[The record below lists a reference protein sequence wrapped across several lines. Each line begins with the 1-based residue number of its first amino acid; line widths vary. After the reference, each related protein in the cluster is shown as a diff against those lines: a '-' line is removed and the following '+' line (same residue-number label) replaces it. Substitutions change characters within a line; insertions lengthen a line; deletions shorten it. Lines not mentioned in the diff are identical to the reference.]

1 MPKVSVIIPIYG
13 VEKYLREAI
22 DSVLNQ
28 TLKDLE
34 IILIDDGGKDGC
46 SQIIDE
52 YAQKDDRI
60 ITIHKPNGG
69 YGQSC
74 NVGLE
79 RATGDYI
86 AIFEPDDY
94 IDKNMYEHLY
104 KIAVENNSDIVKSKF
119 YNNIQTNDYNECF
132 IEKWDDSDIPQNT
145 FKLTECPVI
154 LSYHP
159 SIWSCIYKREFII
172 QNNIRFKEIPG
183 AGWTDN
189 PFFFQTMCLAQ
200 RINYLSKAYYY
211 WRRLN
216 ESASDDLKDYN
227 LPFDRCKEIHNWLEE
242 NNITDEKILLNLYKK
257 EFDYIDVV
265 LGMKKISDFKD
276 CIEKIKIMIN
286 RMDENI
292 LLKCFFNNKKL
303 LKKYY
308 SLKKNPVN
316 LYKKI
321 QFKRFRQSLIVFK
334 LKKGKKRI
342 SILGKTIWKS

>member
-1 MPKVSVIIPIYG
+1 MPKVSVIIPVYG
-13 VEKYLREAI
+13 VEKYLKEAV

-34 IILIDDGGKDGC
+34 IILIDDGGKDKC
-46 SQIIDE
+46 PQIIDE
-52 YAQKDDRI
+52 YTQKDNRI
-60 ITIHKPNGG
+60 IAIHKQNGG

-74 NVGLE
+74 NVGIQK
-79 RATGDYI
+79 ATGDYI

-94 IDKNMYEHLY
+94 IDSKMYEHLY
-104 KIAVENNSDIVKSKF
+104 TIALENDSDIVKSKF
-119 YNNIQTNDYNECF
+119 YNNIQTKNFNTCSVESWTDEN
-132 IEKWDDSDIPQNT
+132 IPKTT
-145 FKLTECPVI
+145 FKISDCPTL

-159 SIWSCIYKREFII
+159 SIWSCIYKREFLVK
-172 QNNIRFKEIPG
+172 NNIKFKEITG

-189 PFFFQTMCLAQ
+189 PFFFQTMCLAE
-200 RINYLSKAYYY
+200 RINYVPFAYYY

-227 LPFDRCKEIHNWLEE
+227 LPFDRCNEIHKWLEQ
-242 NNITDEKILLNLYKK
+242 NNISDEKILLNLYKK

-265 LGMKKISDFKD
+265 LGMKKISNFKD
-276 CIEKIKIMIN
+276 CIEKIKIMVD
-286 RMDENI
+286 RMDEKII
-292 LLKCFFNNKKL
+292 LKHFSHNKKL

-308 SLKKNPVN
+308 SLKENPVN

-334 LKKGKKRI
+334 FKKEDKR
-342 SILGKTIWKS
+342 LCLFGKTIWKG